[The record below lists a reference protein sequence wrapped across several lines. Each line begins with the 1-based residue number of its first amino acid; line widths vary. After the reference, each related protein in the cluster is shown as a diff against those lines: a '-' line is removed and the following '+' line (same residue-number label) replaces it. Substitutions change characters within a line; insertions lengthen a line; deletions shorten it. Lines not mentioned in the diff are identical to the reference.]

1 MSLDQWGNPVSGAD
15 QDALRG
21 LEAATLKMHAYQAD
35 PIAEIEAVIAARPD
49 CVMAHAF
56 RAGVL
61 ATALDAAFLP
71 EMRASLTAAEALAA
85 QANER
90 ERGHI
95 AALRAWSDGEIEA
108 ATEAWGR
115 VAIAYPRDLL
125 ALQLAHIGDFA
136 LGWSQML
143 RDRVARTLPHW
154 QRGEAGHGFL
164 LGMHAF
170 GLEESGEYA
179 RAEDVG
185 RDAVAQNPQ
194 DGWAVHAVAHVLEM
208 TGRSAEGTGF
218 LRDSAPHWAP
228 GSMFAYHNWWH
239 LALFHLDRGEAAE
252 ALHLFDEQISAGGFG
267 QAMELVDGAAL
278 LWRLHALGHDVGGRW
293 TMVAPGWRERA
304 DNTGL
309 AFNDL
314 HAMMAM
320 IGTGDEAGQ
329 RAVLDAAARSAGGRG
344 TNAMMAREVGLPACR
359 GFAAFGQ
366 GDYAAAL
373 EALLPLRGKANRFG
387 GSHAQRDVFAWTLM
401 EAALRGGDRRLAD
414 ALAAERLAAKPDSPL
429 NLAWARR
436 ANALETRQA
445 A

>member
-1 MSLDQWGNPVSGAD
+1 MSMDQWGNPVGCTD
-15 QDALRG
+15 QQALHG
-21 LEAATLKMHAYQAD
+21 LEAATLKLHAYQAD
-35 PIAEIEAVIAARPD
+35 PIADIEAVIAARPD
-49 CVMAHAF
+49 FIMAHAF

-71 EMRASLTAAEALAA
+71 EMRNSLAAAEALAPR
-85 QANER
+85 ANAR

-95 AALRAWSDGEIEA
+95 AALRAWAAGDIEA

-115 VAIAYPRDLL
+115 VAIEHPRDLL
-125 ALQLAHIGDFA
+125 AVQLAHIGDFA
-136 LGWSQML
+136 LGWSQMI
-143 RDRVARTLPHW
+143 RDRVARILPHW

-170 GLEESGEYA
+170 GLEESGEYD
-179 RAEDVG
+179 RAEAAG
-185 RDAVAQNPQ
+185 REAVAQNPQ

-239 LALFHLDRGEAAE
+239 LALFHLDRGEVAA
-252 ALHLFDEQISAGGFG
+252 ALRLFDEQISAGGFG

-278 LWRLHALGHDVGGRW
+278 LWRLHALDHDVGDRW
-293 TMVAPGWRERA
+293 AMVAPGWRDRVA
-304 DNTGL
+304 DTGL

-320 IGTGDEAGQ
+320 IGIGDEAGQ
-329 RAVLDAAARSAGGRG
+329 REVLDAAARAAEGSG

-359 GFAAFGQ
+359 GFAAFAR
-366 GDYAAAL
+366 GDYAAAVEL
-373 EALLPLRGKANRFG
+373 LLPLRGKANRFG

-401 EAALRGGDRRLAD
+401 EAALRGGNRRLAE
-414 ALAAERLAAKPDSPL
+414 ALAAERLAARPESPL

-436 ANALETRQA
+436 ASALPARQA